1 MEGRM
6 NLSRPAVPVGEEMH
20 RVTYVFI
27 KKAGTMQ
34 VRLKLLSLVELI
46 KNPYLLGL
54 LVK

>member
-1 MEGRM
+1 MGGRM
-6 NLSRPAVPVGEEMH
+6 NLRRPAVPAGEEMH

-27 KKAGTMQ
+27 KKADTMQ

-46 KNPYLLGL
+46 KILYLLGL